1 MIKQL
6 LKDLIAIDS
15 STKEGANTAIEF
27 CQKWLIEQQLPVILL
42 ENKGYKMLICE
53 IGSGENTLIWNGHV
67 DVVSGKPEQFVPLE
81 SDGKIYGRGAA
92 DMKAGVAAM
101 MCAMVSLKEKA
112 IGSRIQLQIV
122 PDEETGGFHGSGHL
136 AEQGYRGDF
145 VICSEP
151 TQLGIGLQAKG
162 IMQVD
167 IEIEGK
173 SAHGSRPW
181 EGVNAIE
188 KAMEVYHDMLHLP
201 FAKESSALYSSP
213 SINLAKIHGG
223 EVYNKVPDRCIIS
236 LDIRFLPTQTIENIL
251 REIKGLAG
259 EKVVL
264 HMYGEPVRTEVGSSF
279 IHSLRPLI
287 EKYTHEPAVVFGQ
300 HGSADTRFF
309 SAYGIP
315 AIEFGPS
322 GANWHGDE
330 EYVEIHSVEQYKQ
343 MLVEFALQFKQIEG
357 NDSPCK

>member
-1 MIKQL
+1 MVKQL

-15 STKEGANTAIEF
+15 STKEGANAAVEF
-27 CQKWLIEQQLPVILL
+27 CRQWLIDQQLPVVLL

-53 IGSGENTLIWNGHV
+53 IGSGKKTLTWNGHV
-67 DVVSGKPEQFVPLE
+67 DVVSGNPEQFVPLE
-81 SDGKIYGRGAA
+81 SDGKIYGRGSA

-101 MCAMVSLKEKA
+101 MYAMFYLKEKA

-122 PDEETGGFHGSGHL
+122 SDEETGGFHGSGYL
-136 AEQGYRGDF
+136 AEQGYKGDF

-162 IMQVD
+162 ILQLD
-167 IEIEGK
+167 IEVKGK
-173 SAHGSRPW
+173 AAHGSRPW

-188 KAMEVYHDMLHLP
+188 KAMNMYQEILQLP

-223 EVYNKVPDRCIIS
+223 EVYNKVPDRCILS
-236 LDIRFLPTQTIENIL
+236 LDIRFLPTQKIEDIL
-251 REIKGLAG
+251 QEIKAITG
-259 EKVVL
+259 EDIAL
-264 HMYGEPVRTEVGSSF
+264 HMYGEPVRTEMNSPF
-279 IHSLRPLI
+279 IQSLHPLI
-287 EKYTHEPAVVFGQ
+287 EKYSQKPAVVFGQ

-309 SAYGIP
+309 SAHGIP

-322 GANWHGDE
+322 GAHWHGDE
-330 EYVEIHSVEQYKQ
+330 EYVEIESVELYQQ
-343 MLVEFALQFKQIEG
+343 MLIEFALQFDKVEQ
-357 NDSPCK
+357 S